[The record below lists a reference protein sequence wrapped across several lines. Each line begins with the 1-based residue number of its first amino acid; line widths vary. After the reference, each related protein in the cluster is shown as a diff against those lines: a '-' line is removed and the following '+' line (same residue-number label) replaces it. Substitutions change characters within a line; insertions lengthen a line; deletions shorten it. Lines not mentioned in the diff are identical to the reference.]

1 MGFLLKIL
9 DLFQWA
15 FVMMKVDYGQLRSI
29 VAIKLTMDNRRQLVA
44 YRKKENKEPTNVF
57 IYTVLFYSLF
67 GAFVAM
73 GMYSIKAF
81 MPAMILYFSY
91 ITVTIAMTLITDF
104 SSVLLDTSDN
114 TIILPRPVDGRTL
127 FVSRTTHILLYL
139 SQLAAGLSL
148 APTILTFWFYG
159 PVVGVLFILGTL
171 LSVITALFMTHAIYL
186 LIMHFASEEKLKNM
200 INYFQIVMAIFIVGG
215 YQILPRIFTRVDL
228 STYTFEWSWWKYLI
242 PPVWTAGA
250 LETFAFGLWD
260 APHLLLIVLAL
271 TVPLTGSYLVNRYL
285 TPVFNRKLG
294 AMGGA
299 TETQTVS
306 QNKGRMQNLVSSISP
321 YVTGEGFERGA
332 FESVYRILGRDR
344 KLKLKIY
351 PAYGFVPIFAIIFIF
366 GNNADISETWD
377 SLPTTN
383 FHILLIYLT
392 FMVVQTAIYEIAYT
406 DDFKASWIY
415 FSAPVDKPGGILLGT
430 MKAIMIRLFL
440 PGYIAVSI
448 IIFWVWG
455 FKVWDDVLFGLLN
468 NFLMVL
474 GLTQINKKCLPF
486 SLAPN
491 MRNQA
496 GNFIRSLLSF
506 MLLGALG
513 FGHYLF
519 TKVDMVMLVAIPLQL
534 LGIYIMTRI
543 YKDTPWKEITL

>member
-1 MGFLLKIL
+1 MNFVLRIL
-9 DLFQWA
+9 DLFQPLFNA
-15 FVMMKVDYGQLRSI
+15 MKVDYGQLRSI

-57 IYTVLFYSLF
+57 VYTVLFYSLF
-67 GAFVAM
+67 GAFVAL
-73 GMYSIKAF
+73 GMFGIKAF

-127 FVSRTTHILLYL
+127 WIARTTHILLYL

-148 APTILTFWFYG
+148 APTILSFYLYG
-159 PVVGVLFILGTL
+159 PIVGLVFIVGTM
-171 LSVITALFMTHAIYL
+171 LSIITALFVTNAIYL

-215 YQILPRIFTRVDL
+215 YQILPRILTRLDL
-228 STYTFEWSWWKYLI
+228 NTYTFEYTWWKYLI

-260 APHLLLIVLAL
+260 AQHALLILLA
-271 TVPLTGSYLVNRYL
+271 VSIPLIGTFLVNRYL

-299 TETQTVS
+299 TEAQPMKSDKMGKESFVS
-306 QNKGRMQNLVSSISP
+306 RISS
-321 YVTGEGFERGA
+321 YVTSSGLERGA
-332 FESVYRILGRDR
+332 FETVYRILGRDR

-351 PAYGFVPIFAIIFIF
+351 PAYGLVPIFAIIFIF
-366 GNNADISETWD
+366 GSSKDLAESWD
-377 SLPTTN
+377 LLPSTHY
-383 FHILLIYLT
+383 HILLIYLT
-392 FMVVQTAIYEIAYT
+392 FMIVQTAVFEIAYT
-406 DDFKASWIY
+406 DEFKASWIY
-415 FSAPVDKPGGILLGT
+415 FSAPVDKPGGILVGT
-430 MKAIMIRLFL
+430 MKAIMIRLFM
-440 PGYIAVSI
+440 PGYILVSI
-448 IIFWVWG
+448 AILSIWG
-455 FKVWDDVLFGLLN
+455 LKVWDDVVFGLLN
-468 NFLMVL
+468 NCLMVL
-474 GLTQINKKCLPF
+474 GLAQINKKCLPF

-491 MRNQA
+491 MRNQS
-496 GNFIRSLLSF
+496 GNFVRSLLTF

-519 TKVDMVMLVAIPLQL
+519 TKVDAVMLVAIPLQL
-534 LGIYIMTRI
+534 IAIYIMLRI
-543 YKDTPWKEITL
+543 YKETPWKEITL